1 MRPTV
6 IRKRPIVPTPRSE
19 NFKENRVCFFL
30 GSVSCKYWLA
40 SGSNEST
47 IHVHD
52 LSNMLGTQR
61 VTLLEVKK
69 LHGLLCLF
77 VHSLF
82 RDQNLFPFCK
92 AHQPQ
97 TWSCYE
103 VQVWIHSLH
112 SDFDRQLIYVLN
124 ALSPTSP
131 TLPTPPHCRPIVISY
146 LWGVGL
152 KRKFLTERVINII
165 QNSVRRIG
173 PYARII
179 TVDFRL
185 LVPSLINRRLYRPHK
200 RRRNAQ
206 KNTLLERK
214 GQTLDST
221 CFSLVASSSQCFFP
235 SCSLIFS

>member
-1 MRPTV
+1 MRPTL

-92 AHQPQ
+92 AFQPQ
-97 TWSCYE
+97 TQSYYE
-103 VQVWIHSLH
+103 VQVWIHSLC
-112 SDFDRQLIYVLN
+112 SDFDRQLIYPVN

-131 TLPTPPHCRPIVISY
+131 TICTTPQSLPIVICSY
-146 LWGVGL
+146 LWEVVL
-152 KRKFLTERVINII
+152 TRKFLIE
-165 QNSVRRIG
+165 
-173 PYARII
+173 YM
-179 TVDFRL
+179 
-185 LVPSLINRRLYRPHK
+185 
-200 RRRNAQ
+200 
-206 KNTLLERK
+206 E
-214 GQTLDST
+214 
-221 CFSLVASSSQCFFP
+221 
-235 SCSLIFS
+235 

>member
-1 MRPTV
+1 MRRTL
-6 IRKRPIVPTPRSE
+6 IRKRPIVPTPKSE

-92 AHQPQ
+92 AFQPQ
-97 TWSCYE
+97 TWSYYE
-103 VQVWIHSLH
+103 VYVWIHSLR
-112 SDFDRQLIYVLN
+112 SDFDRQLIYPVN

-131 TLPTPPHCRPIVISY
+131 TISTTPQSRPIVICSY
-146 LWGVGL
+146 LWEVVL
-152 KRKFLTERVINII
+152 TRKFLIE
-165 QNSVRRIG
+165 
-173 PYARII
+173 YM
-179 TVDFRL
+179 
-185 LVPSLINRRLYRPHK
+185 
-200 RRRNAQ
+200 
-206 KNTLLERK
+206 E
-214 GQTLDST
+214 
-221 CFSLVASSSQCFFP
+221 
-235 SCSLIFS
+235 